1 MVKPQKKTQTTP
13 SKGEKVVEQQMEE
26 QEKNV
31 DTEGKVE
38 IDTNTLK
45 KNKQFNQFASTDRQK
60 DVKKK
65 IKLTPNQKK
74 KKLKGIENAINR
86 VEKDQVF
93 IEKKTKKM
101 ATKKKWNNLY

>member
-1 MVKPQKKTQTTP
+1 MVKPQKNTQTTP
-13 SKGEKVVEQQMEE
+13 SKSEIVVEQQMEE

-38 IDTNTLK
+38 IDTNSLK
-45 KNKQFNQFASTDRQK
+45 KNKQFNQFASTDRPK

-65 IKLTPNQKK
+65 VKITPSQKK

-86 VEKDQVF
+86 IEKDQVF
-93 IEKKTKKM
+93 LEKKTKKM
-101 ATKKKWNNLY
+101 VTKKKWNNLY